1 MSAKEELLKDFELTL
16 YDFWGEKKTKRAFL
30 EAWKDFLDSLK
41 DSGQHIPKKWY
52 SLSKA
57 ERERLYRYL

>member
-16 YDFWGEKKTKRAFL
+16 YDFWGEEKTKRAFL

-41 DSGQHIPKKWY
+41 DSGEHIPKK
-52 SLSKA
+52 
-57 ERERLYRYL
+57 